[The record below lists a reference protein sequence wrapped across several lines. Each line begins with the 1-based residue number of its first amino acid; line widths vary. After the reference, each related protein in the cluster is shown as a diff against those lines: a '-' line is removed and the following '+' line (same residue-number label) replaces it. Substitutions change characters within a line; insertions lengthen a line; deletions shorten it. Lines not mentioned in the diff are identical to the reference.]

1 MFSANGDLPS
11 MSKDKISTLFET
23 DAKKK
28 EYRFNIPRTF
38 DCSFLII
45 QLKDTIKCDKKELLL
60 KFSKIANSVQRFI
73 RNLLLCQTQLN
84 VAEMTKK
91 SSYIIIPVFS

>member
-45 QLKDTIKCDKKELLL
+45 QLKDTIECDKKKLLL
-60 KFSKIANSVQRFI
+60 KFSKIANSVQRF
-73 RNLLLCQTQLN
+73 
-84 VAEMTKK
+84 VK
-91 SSYIIIPVFS
+91 SIIMPNTAQRC